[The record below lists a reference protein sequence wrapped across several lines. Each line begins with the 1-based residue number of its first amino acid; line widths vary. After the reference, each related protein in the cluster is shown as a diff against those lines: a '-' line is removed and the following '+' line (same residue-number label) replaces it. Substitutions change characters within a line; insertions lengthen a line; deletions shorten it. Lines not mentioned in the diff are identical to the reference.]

1 MDASIRETRLSH
13 MNTLQ
18 KNSINIQE
26 IYVNIT
32 NNFHRSGFSQER
44 LGCLSN
50 ALEGYVER
58 GEFAGIITLI
68 HRHGELAHADTVGCQ
83 DKEARLP
90 IQRDTIVRLASMT
103 KPIIAV
109 AALTLVEEGKLRL
122 FDPVDKWLPELA
134 NRMVMR
140 DPNGSPEDIYPAP
153 RTITLHDLLTYR
165 LGIGWGKTSLG
176 PGLFVLTA
184 APIAQAL
191 QIPNAERLAPD
202 AWLARIGE
210 FPLAYEPG
218 TRWLYHIAS
227 DILGILIAR
236 VTGKPLEEVLRER
249 IFEPL
254 GMVDTSFV
262 VPSEKRSRLAVLY
275 GPAPEGGLAVLDHP
289 QTTGWAEPPL
299 FASGGAGL
307 VSTADDYL
315 RFGRMLLLKGT
326 LDGVRV
332 LSRKVVEAMTTD
344 YLTPEQHTHA
354 TFAISTNEMW
364 ANRGFGYGI
373 QVVTKQTGFGPS
385 VGTFG
390 WPGGLGTAWYVD
402 PREDLV
408 ALILLQYQNAI
419 VAADWRSTIGD
430 DFLTL
435 TYQAIND

>member
-1 MDASIRETRLSH
+1 M
-13 MNTLQ
+13 
-18 KNSINIQE
+18 
-26 IYVNIT
+26 NIT
-32 NNFHRSGFSQER
+32 SNLHRSGFSQER
-44 LGCLSN
+44 LGRLSK

-58 GEFAGIITLI
+58 DEFAGIITLI
-68 HRHGELAHADTVGCQ
+68 HRHGELAHVDTIGWQ

-140 DPNGSPEDIYPAP
+140 DPNGSPENVYPSP
-153 RTITLHDLLTYR
+153 RAITLHDLLTYR
-165 LGIGWGKTSLG
+165 PGIGWGKSSLG
-176 PGLFVLTA
+176 SSLLALTA
-184 APIAQAL
+184 APIANAL
-191 QIPNAERLAPD
+191 QIPNAEHLAPD
-202 AWLARIGE
+202 AWIARIGE

-218 TRWLYHIAS
+218 SRWLYHTAS
-227 DILGILIAR
+227 DILGILLTR
-236 VTGKPLEEVLRER
+236 VTGKPLEVALRER

-262 VPSEKRSRLAVLY
+262 VPPEKRNRLAVLY
-275 GPAPEGGLAVLDHP
+275 GPAPEGGLVVLDHP
-289 QTTGWAEPPL
+289 QMTGWAEPPL

-315 RFGRMLLLKGT
+315 RFARMLLGKGA

-332 LSRKVVEAMTTD
+332 LSRKMVEAMTTD

-354 TFAISTNEMW
+354 TFALSTNEMW
-364 ANRGFGYGI
+364 ANRGFGYGV
-373 QVVTKQTGFGPS
+373 QVVTKQTGLGPS
-385 VGTFG
+385 AGTFG

-408 ALILLQYQNAI
+408 ALILLQFQNAI
-419 VAADWRSTIGD
+419 VAADWRSKIGD

>member
-1 MDASIRETRLSH
+1 MMNESSYGQRGGLSQGRLERLSR
-13 MNTLQ
+13 
-18 KNSINIQE
+18 
-26 IYVNIT
+26 V
-32 NNFHRSGFSQER
+32 
-44 LGCLSN
+44 
-50 ALEGYVER
+50 LEGYVER
-58 GEFAGIITLI
+58 GEFAGVTAML
-68 HRHGELAHADTVGCQ
+68 HRHGELAYAATTGWQ
-83 DKEARLP
+83 DQEAQIP
-90 IQRDTIVRLASMT
+90 MQRDTIFRLASMT
-103 KPIIAV
+103 KPIIAA

-122 FDPVDKWLPELA
+122 SDPVDVWLPELA
-134 NRMVMR
+134 QRMVMR
-140 DPNGSPEDIYPAP
+140 DPHGSPNDVYPSP
-153 RTITLHDLLTYR
+153 RAITLHDLLTYR
-165 LGIGWGKTSLG
+165 LGLGWGKTSLG
-176 PGLFVLTA
+176 SSLFTLTA

-218 TRWLYHIAS
+218 MRWLYHIAS

-236 VTGKPLEEVLRER
+236 VTRKPLEMALRER

-262 VPSEKRSRLAVLY
+262 VPAEKRSRLAVLY

-315 RFGRMLLLKGT
+315 RFGRMLLGKGV

-332 LSRKVVEAMTTD
+332 LSRKTVEAMTTD

-354 TFAISTNEMW
+354 TFAMSTTEMW
-364 ANRGFGYGI
+364 ANRGFGYGV
-373 QVVTKQTGFGPS
+373 QVVTKQTDLGPS

-419 VAADWRSTIGD
+419 VAADWRSMIGD

>member
-1 MDASIRETRLSH
+1 M
-13 MNTLQ
+13 
-18 KNSINIQE
+18 
-26 IYVNIT
+26 NIT
-32 NNFHRSGFSQER
+32 SNFHRSGFSQER
-44 LGCLSN
+44 LGRLSK

-58 GEFAGIITLI
+58 DEFAGIITLI
-68 HRHGELAHADTVGCQ
+68 HRHGELAHVDTIGWQ

-109 AALTLVEEGKLRL
+109 AALTLVEEGKIHL

-140 DPNGSPEDIYPAP
+140 DPNGSPENVYPSP
-153 RTITLHDLLTYR
+153 RAITLHDLLTYR
-165 LGIGWGKTSLG
+165 PGIGWGKSSLG
-176 PGLFVLTA
+176 SSLLALAA
-184 APIAQAL
+184 APIANAL
-191 QIPNAERLAPD
+191 QIPNAEHLAPD
-202 AWLARIGE
+202 AWIARIGE

-218 TRWLYHIAS
+218 TRWLYHTAS
-227 DILGILIAR
+227 DILGILLTR
-236 VTGKPLEEVLRER
+236 VTGKPLEVALRER

-262 VPSEKRSRLAVLY
+262 VPPEKRNRLAVLY
-275 GPAPEGGLAVLDHP
+275 KPTPEGRLAVLDHP

-315 RFGRMLLLKGT
+315 RFARMLLGKGA

-332 LSRKVVEAMTTD
+332 LSRKTVEAMTTD

-354 TFAISTNEMW
+354 TFALSTNEMW
-364 ANRGFGYGI
+364 ANRGFGYGV
-373 QVVTKQTGFGPS
+373 QVVTKQTGLGPS

-419 VAADWRSTIGD
+419 VAADWRNKIGD